1 MGLCDSKKSN
11 DSECGICLNCRLAK
25 ADDSAWRTLEGR
37 AVVLSGHDGMLRMLE
52 EVGTRLWEL
61 LDGDRTVKEILGILL
76 DEYDVEAEVLEKDVL
91 EFLSDLKAKGMLKKV
106 DQ

>member
-1 MGLCDSKKSN
+1 MNLDGSKDISDSDVLCSD
-11 DSECGICLNCRLAK
+11 DRLAK

-61 LDGDRTVKEILGILL
+61 LDEDRTVKEILKILL

-91 EFLSDLKAKGMLKKV
+91 EFLNDLKAKGMIIKV

>member
-1 MGLCDSKKSN
+1 MNLDGSKDTSDSDVLCD
-11 DSECGICLNCRLAK
+11 DDRLAK

-61 LDGDRTVKEILGILL
+61 LDGNRTVKEIIGILL
-76 DEYDVEAEVLEKDVL
+76 EEYDVEAEVLEKDVL
-91 EFLSDLKAKGMLKKV
+91 EFFSELKAKGMIKKA
-106 DQ
+106 DR

>member
-1 MGLCDSKKSN
+1 MNLDGSKDISDSDTLCYD
-11 DSECGICLNCRLAK
+11 DRLAK

-61 LDGDRTVKEILGILL
+61 LDENRTVYEISKILL

-91 EFLSDLKAKGMLKKV
+91 EFLNDLKAKGMIKKV

>member
-1 MGLCDSKKSN
+1 MNLDGLKDISDSDVSGS
-11 DSECGICLNCRLAK
+11 DDRLAK

-37 AVVLSGHDGMLRMLE
+37 AIVLSGHDGMLRILE

-61 LDGDRTVKEILGILL
+61 LDENRTVNEILKILL

-91 EFLSDLKAKGMLKKV
+91 EFLSDLKAKGMIKKV